1 MTTPTVAETCSRYL
15 DAWRSRDVEAILALH
30 TGDSV
35 FRLHVHGE
43 QDAVG
48 TDAVRTAF
56 TSLFETW
63 ADLSFATVRLRY
75 GSDYFVH
82 EMDVWGTPLGLVD
95 HVEGSTRGSEEPV
108 HYDMVDVIE
117 VRDGQIVRKD
127 TYVDALA
134 VIAATT
140 ATAAAN
146 Q

>member
-1 MTTPTVAETCSRYL
+1 MATPTVAETCSRYL
-15 DAWRSRDVEAILALH
+15 DAWRSRDVEAILAMH
-30 TGDSV
+30 TDDSV

-43 QDAVG
+43 HDSVG

-56 TSLFETW
+56 TSMFETW
-63 ADLSFATVRLRY
+63 PDLSFSTVRLRH
-75 GSDYFVH
+75 GSDHFVH

-95 HVEGSTRGSEEPV
+95 NLEGGTRGSGEPV

-134 VIAATT
+134 VMAATT
-140 ATAAAN
+140 ATAGAT